1 MAKRDPNKTARNK
14 IVANIK
20 EELRDMLPQVLL
32 ETGARTEASLNAKIG
47 SKADRFFDLKN
58 DVIRSQEEYVNIWL
72 QGFKKEADEGDS
84 VAIAWLERSIRASD
98 EFKRYLILFLKRSYL
113 KHYESLSKTRPKV
126 EQSVLWIGQS
136 NAEYGLLVTPRFRN
150 SQWENDKSEIRAFS
164 EGYFTIGHVLE
175 TGLVIPSRKRKF
187 TFSDVDQYLMFFR
200 DLFVRNSGSQYEYEI
215 ADFYCDYVQA
225 HSSPTDVPLL
235 IPEYR
240 YLGIKKKHKYRLD
253 FLVIN
258 PFTLDRVGFELSPW
272 STHGHLSKTKSLT
285 QKQINQM
292 ANDNFQKEMKKHRS
306 YFRKHDVFTLIYTDD
321 QLADCEQLFND
332 DIRPYLE
339 PQQPMTQLSFQIMED
354 FFT

>member
-215 ADFYCDYVQA
+215 ADFYCD
-225 HSSPTDVPLL
+225 S
-235 IPEYR
+235 I
-240 YLGIKKKHKYRLD
+240 
-253 FLVIN
+253 
-258 PFTLDRVGFELSPW
+258 
-272 STHGHLSKTKSLT
+272 HL
-285 QKQINQM
+285 
-292 ANDNFQKEMKKHRS
+292 R
-306 YFRKHDVFTLIYTDD
+306 
-321 QLADCEQLFND
+321 
-332 DIRPYLE
+332 
-339 PQQPMTQLSFQIMED
+339 
-354 FFT
+354 